1 MYRLDREWYALD
13 DGENYAF
20 ADVSEEYTQKKE
32 MELEAKRQ
40 KRVSAQ
46 QRQINKDNE
55 LWERNR
61 MLTSGVVSSLD
72 HDDDPDDE
80 AEGRVHLLVHNVV
93 PPFLDGKLFLFLKIL
108 FLCQLLYIKYNIT
121 K

>member
-1 MYRLDREWYALD
+1 MGD
-13 DGENYAF
+13 
-20 ADVSEEYTQKKE
+20 EETNHFNDMTEDYTKKKE
-32 MELEAKRQ
+32 MEIEEKKKKRL
-40 KRVSAQ
+40 SAQ

-80 AEGRVHLLVHNVV
+80 AEARVHLLVHNVV
-93 PPFLDGKLFLFLKIL
+93 PPFLDGANAIL
-108 FLCQLLYIKYNIT
+108 LIKQ
-121 K
+121 

>member
-1 MYRLDREWYALD
+1 MD

-93 PPFLDGKLFLFLKIL
+93 PPFLDGKLFLFYRYY
-108 FLCQLLYIKYNIT
+108 FYVNY
-121 K
+121 